1 MWRLWVSGLP
11 LTLAWSVCTHHHPTH
26 PHRPSVVLPLPHATQ
41 PWQYEKYVACA
52 WGAGYRVREEVV
64 GQFNEAAVVEYARRN
79 VHGVPLDK
87 LQLMLDQWRRQ

>member
-1 MWRLWVSGLP
+1 
-11 LTLAWSVCTHHHPTH
+11 
-26 PHRPSVVLPLPHATQ
+26 
-41 PWQYEKYVACA
+41 VACA